1 MTVWERFLKKGVF
14 SQILNFSVE
23 KVHIWICS
31 FWNAFQRPA
40 NEILGAYL
48 DLTKQWNLPK
58 LPASI
63 WSVMIFIWRLKH
75 VFKAILI
82 AYALHK
88 CICKMPG
95 FKKDLKFFEKPG
107 LEAFQ
112 NPKQTCL
119 TNFENGDVVLKQKN
133 FWKAIFIKICFASIL
148 KSLWQNL

>member
-1 MTVWERFLKKGVF
+1 MTVWGRFLKKGVF

-63 WSVMIFIWRLKH
+63 WSVMIFIWRLKP
-75 VFKAILI
+75 VFKANLI
-82 AYALHK
+82 ADALHK

-95 FKKDLKFFEKPG
+95 FKKGLKFFEKPG

-119 TNFENGDVVLKQKN
+119 TNFENGDVVLKQK
-133 FWKAIFIKICFASIL
+133 IFEKQFSS
-148 KSLWQNL
+148 KSVLPQSWSPFDKTA